1 MVIRQTSKYSNVPTG
16 VLRMSTQRKA
26 LLRWAGSKRAVLDKL
41 RELTPIHY
49 DTYCEPFVGSGVM
62 FFALSPKDA
71 QLADLNL
78 PLINFYEWVQKAPS
92 ELYDLVA
99 TWDRTKE
106 QYLYIRSCFETDGR
120 DLIHAAHFYFL
131 NQNCFNGIYRTNLSG
146 KFNVP
151 FASNG
156 TPKMPEKTEFLR
168 LAGRSKNAQFT
179 QNDFRETISNNLN
192 KKSFFYI
199 DPPYYVNDKRV
210 FREYG
215 PKFFGKEDLDDLSNI
230 LDDIDRNDSKF
241 LVSYEDCTIAREIFK
256 RWDIR
261 TLSLTRNV
269 GGFKSSRKTATE
281 LVIRNFS

>member
-1 MVIRQTSKYSNVPTG
+1 
-16 VLRMSTQRKA
+16 MSAQRKA
-26 LLRWAGSKRAVLDKL
+26 LLRWAGSKRAVLDRL
-41 RELTPIHY
+41 RDLTPVQY

-71 QLADLNL
+71 RLADLNL
-78 PLINFYEWVQKAPS
+78 PLINFYEWVQKSPS
-92 ELYDLVA
+92 DLYDLVK

-106 QYLYIRSCFETDGR
+106 QYLFLRSSFDADGR
-120 DLIHAAHFYFL
+120 DLVHAAHFYFL
-131 NQNCFNGIYRTNLSG
+131 NLNCFNGIYRTNLAG

-156 TPKMPEKTEFLR
+156 TPKMPEKNEFLR
-168 LAGRSKNAQFT
+168 LASKSKSAQFT
-179 QNDFRETISNNLN
+179 QGDFRKTISNTLSG
-192 KKSFFYI
+192 KETFFYI
-199 DPPYYVNDKRV
+199 DPPYYMKDRRV

-215 PKFFGKEDLDDLSNI
+215 PKFFGEEDLDDLSGM

-241 LVSYEDCTIAREIFK
+241 LVSYEDCAIAREVFK

-269 GGFKSSRKTATE
+269 GGFKSSRKAATE
-281 LVIRNFS
+281 LVIRNFN